1 MNTVKRVYDLI
12 EERSITLYQLSQV
25 SGVSYSTVKTTEKR
39 GGQLKV
45 DTIERICEALG
56 ITMSEFSKK
65 RHPPRAQRC
74 ISPTVLQRDDVIT

>member
-1 MNTVKRVYDLI
+1 MDTIKRVYDLI
-12 EERSITLYQLSQV
+12 KERNISLYQLSQM

-56 ITMSEFSKK
+56 ITMSEFFQESSS
-65 RHPPRAQRC
+65 PQGITIC
-74 ISPTVLQRDDVIT
+74 ISNCPATG

>member
-56 ITMSEFSKK
+56 ITMSEFFQEASSS
-65 RHPPRAQRC
+65 QSTTLY
-74 ISPTVLQRDDVIT
+74 ISNCTATG